1 MSKFKTDK
9 VMPRY
14 FAIAVAL
21 TLIGFAVVGKA
32 MYIMT
37 VKKDYWTQVADRLKR
52 DSVSV
57 KPARGNILSCD
68 GQLMASSIPEYRIFM
83 DFQAGTGDSLSNHR
97 HDSLWTEKIDSICY
111 ELNQIFPTKSAAEF
125 KAHLLEGMH
134 KVQKN
139 GSVGARHWAIW
150 PRRIDYNTFCEV
162 HKLPIFKEPVYKGGF
177 HWEEFNSRNHPFGTL
192 AWRTIGDMF
201 GAKDSAKNGLELS
214 FDSLLRGTNGLMHRR
229 KVLNK
234 YMDIP
239 VQTPIDGYDI
249 VTTIDVGM
257 QDLAERAVIEELK
270 EINGEMGVAILMEV
284 KTGDVKAIVNMQR
297 GADGEYHEM
306 VNNAI
311 SYRCEPG
318 SVFKIFTVA
327 SLYDAG
333 LIKANDSFL
342 CDGVFEQRIRGGETI
357 RIKCLEHHGWVT
369 PREALKYSCN
379 DALAQIATRT
389 TDENFMEMVRRLG
402 FGRKTGIELPSE
414 TPGSVKEVGSKL
426 WSARSKPTIAMG
438 QEISVSALQ
447 MIQAASA
454 IANKGI
460 PVKPAIIKRIT
471 NKDGSIDYE
480 HRAQNLERV
489 FKESTAEYLLS
500 CMETTAQ
507 SGTGSRARL
516 HDISIGVKTG
526 TAQMADKNG
535 GYSTTDFLSNC
546 MAVFPIEDPQI
557 ILYIVIVK
565 AKGETYAGRIVA
577 PVIAKAADEIIDHLG
592 MSRGDAASLE
602 HNGKITISSSKQ
614 LNFGEKM
621 PDFTGMSMR
630 ELLPL
635 FNRKDIRIKINGSG
649 WVKEQTPEA
658 GTPITEN
665 MLIELNLE

>member
-1 MSKFKTDK
+1 M
-9 VMPRY
+9 
-14 FAIAVAL
+14 
-21 TLIGFAVVGKA
+21 IGFFKKSALLTVLAFTIVFFIYVFAKYA
-32 MYIMT
+32 MLSCTPMNKIT
-37 VKKDYWTQVADRLKR
+37 
-52 DSVSV
+52 SVSRQTERGSIV
-57 KPARGNILSCD
+57 DRNGKPLAVQTNFYHVGVTPHLIKDKEQFARDIAEPLDMTTDEVYKLIADSDKTSFLYIKKKVDQTVYSELKKITDDKNYMFVVFDKIPGRVYPENSLASQVIGYMGEEGKGLAGIEYSMQNELQPPSSDNPEKPAQGKNVYLTIDANLQYKLEEIAHEALSTTQAESLMLIASDVKSGEILSYIS
-68 GQLMASSIPEYRIFM
+68 LPEANLNEYNMATI
-83 DFQAGTGDSLSNHR
+83 DQT
-97 HDSLWTEKIDSICY
+97 IDSPAMTAY
-111 ELNQIFPTKSAAEF
+111 
-125 KAHLLEGMH
+125 
-134 KVQKN
+134 
-139 GSVGARHWAIW
+139 
-150 PRRIDYNTFCEV
+150 
-162 HKLPIFKEPVYKGGF
+162 
-177 HWEEFNSRNHPFGTL
+177 
-192 AWRTIGDMF
+192 
-201 GAKDSAKNGLELS
+201 
-214 FDSLLRGTNGLMHRR
+214 
-229 KVLNK
+229 
-234 YMDIP
+234 
-239 VQTPIDGYDI
+239 
-249 VTTIDVGM
+249 
-257 QDLAERAVIEELK
+257 
-270 EINGEMGVAILMEV
+270 
-284 KTGDVKAIVNMQR
+284 
-297 GADGEYHEM
+297 
-306 VNNAI
+306 
-311 SYRCEPG
+311 EPG